1 MKRIVA
7 FFITIFIVSAIIYLN
22 VNSEVNKDN
31 VSLEKHSSISNY
43 LSKKFKSGIF
53 IQDIG
58 DLIIIE
64 QKPNDATVII
74 NKNDL
79 DDIIAFLNNTNSSE
93 E

>member
-1 MKRIVA
+1 MKRIVT
-7 FFITIFIVSAIIYLN
+7 FFITIFIISATIYLSIGSDN
-22 VNSEVNKDN
+22 DDNS
-31 VSLEKHSSISNY
+31 VSLNRDSAISNY
-43 LSKKFKSGIF
+43 FKSGIF

-58 DLIIIE
+58 DLVIIE

-74 NKNDL
+74 DKSDL

>member
-1 MKRIVA
+1 MKRIVVL
-7 FFITIFIVSAIIYLN
+7 FITIFIISATLYLN
-22 VNSEVNKDN
+22 VSSDDN
-31 VSLEKHSSISNY
+31 RDEASLSRHSSISNY
-43 LSKKFKSGIF
+43 FKSGIF

-58 DLIIIE
+58 DLVIIG

-79 DDIIAFLNNTNSSE
+79 DDIIAFLNSTNSSE